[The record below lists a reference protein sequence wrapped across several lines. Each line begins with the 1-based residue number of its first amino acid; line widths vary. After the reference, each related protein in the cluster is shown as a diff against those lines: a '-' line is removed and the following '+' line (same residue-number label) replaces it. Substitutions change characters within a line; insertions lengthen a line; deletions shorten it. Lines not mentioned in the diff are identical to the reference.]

1 LQRKAEGKEREKMKF
16 WTQIYADKLR
26 CTEVKVEMPV
36 AQGNLPETLLLHF
49 VK

>member
-1 LQRKAEGKEREKMKF
+1 MH
-16 WTQIYADKLR
+16 
-26 CTEVKVEMPV
+26 TEVKVEMPV